1 MTNSSKQKKDFIPL
15 LILAAMFFIFGFI
28 SWVNSILIPYFRISC
43 ELTHFE
49 SYFVAFAFYIAYFVM
64 AIPSGL
70 LLEKVGFKKGIMF
83 GFMLT
88 SLGAFLFVPAAYSR
102 TFEIFLIGLFSIGTG
117 LAILQTA
124 ANPYVTII
132 GPIESAA
139 RRISFMGICNKFAG
153 IISPL
158 IFAAL
163 ILKDNDSQVFALIE
177 SGGLDVSEK
186 NALLNELIRRVVFPY
201 SILGIL
207 LLIVGIAIR
216 YSVLPEINT
225 DEKNASDEQ
234 GDEQSGKKSI
244 FDFPYLIL
252 GALAIFFHVGT
263 QVIAIDTIINYADSM
278 GLNLLEAKVFPSY
291 TLACTMLGYLLGILL
306 IPKYISQTKALVLCT
321 ILGLIISLG
330 IVLADFNVTIFGHT
344 ANISIFLLCALGFPN
359 ALIYAGIWPLSIHGL
374 GKFTKTGSSLLIMG
388 LCGNAILPLVYGYF
402 ADLYNLRLGYWIL
415 TPCFVYLIF
424 FALKGHKINSWRRK
438 NIPAI
443 QDVQWKD

>member
-1 MTNSSKQKKDFIPL
+1 MPNSCKQKQYFISL
-15 LILAAMFFIFGFI
+15 TILAGMFFIFGFV
-28 SWVNSILIPYFRISC
+28 SWVNSILIPYFRIAC

-64 AIPSGL
+64 AIPSGIL
-70 LLEKVGFKKGIMF
+70 PKKVGFKRGIMY

-88 SLGAFLFVPAAYSR
+88 ALGAFLFVPAALVR
-102 TFEIFLIGLFSIGTG
+102 QFEIFLIGLFSIGTG

-139 RRISFMGICNKFAG
+139 RRISIMGICNKFAG

-163 ILKDNDSQVFALIE
+163 ILKADDSELFSLIE
-177 SGGLDVSEK
+177 SGTLDAITKS
-186 NALLNELIRRVVFPY
+186 AMLDELIQRVIVPY
-201 SILGIL
+201 AILGGL
-207 LLIVGIAIR
+207 LVLAGIGIR
-216 YSVLPEINT
+216 YSILPEINT
-225 DEKNASDEQ
+225 DEQNATDEKEN
-234 GDEQSGKKSI
+234 GHNSKKSI

-263 QVIAIDTIINYADSM
+263 QVIAIDTIINYANSM
-278 GLNLLEAKVFPSY
+278 GIDLLEAKVFPSY
-291 TLACTMLGYLLGILL
+291 TLACTMIGYVLGILI
-306 IPKYISQTKALVLCT
+306 IPKYVSQTKALIICT
-321 ILGLIISLG
+321 ILGLLLSFG
-330 IVLADFNVTIFGHT
+330 VVFADFNVTLFGHQ

-388 LCGNAILPLVYGYF
+388 LCGNAILPLIYGYF
-402 ADLYNLRLGYWIL
+402 AEVYDLRIGYWIL
-415 TPCFVYLIF
+415 IPCFLYLIF
-424 FALKGHKINSWRRK
+424 FATKGHKINSWKR
-438 NIPAI
+438 NY
-443 QDVQWKD
+443 

>member
-1 MTNSSKQKKDFIPL
+1 MPNSCKQKQYFISL
-15 LILAAMFFIFGFI
+15 TILAGMFFIFGFV
-28 SWVNSILIPYFRISC
+28 SWVNSILIPYFRIAC

-64 AIPSGL
+64 AIPSGIL
-70 LLEKVGFKKGIMF
+70 LKKVGFKRGIMY

-88 SLGAFLFVPAAYSR
+88 ALGAFLFVPAALVR
-102 TFEIFLIGLFSIGTG
+102 QFEIFLIGLFSIGTG

-139 RRISFMGICNKFAG
+139 RRICIMGICNKFAG

-163 ILKDNDSQVFALIE
+163 ILKADDSELFSLIE
-177 SGGLDVSEK
+177 SGTLDAITKS
-186 NALLNELIRRVVFPY
+186 AMLDELIQRVIVPY
-201 SILGIL
+201 AILGGL
-207 LLIVGIAIR
+207 LVLAGIGIR
-216 YSVLPEINT
+216 YSILPEINT
-225 DEKNASDEQ
+225 DEQNATDEKEN
-234 GDEQSGKKSI
+234 GHNSKKSI

-263 QVIAIDTIINYADSM
+263 QVIAIDTIINYANSM
-278 GLNLLEAKVFPSY
+278 GIDLLEAKVFPSY
-291 TLACTMLGYLLGILL
+291 TLACTMIGYVLGILI
-306 IPKYISQTKALVLCT
+306 IPKYVSQTKALIICT
-321 ILGLIISLG
+321 ILGLLLSFG
-330 IVLADFNVTIFGHT
+330 VVFADFNVTLFGHQ

-388 LCGNAILPLVYGYF
+388 LCGNAILPLIYGYF
-402 ADLYNLRLGYWIL
+402 AEVYDLRIGYWIL
-415 TPCFVYLIF
+415 IPCYLYLIF
-424 FALKGHKINSWRRK
+424 FATKGHKINSWKR
-438 NIPAI
+438 NY
-443 QDVQWKD
+443 

>member
-1 MTNSSKQKKDFIPL
+1 MPNSCKQKQYFISL
-15 LILAAMFFIFGFI
+15 TILAGMFFIFGFV
-28 SWVNSILIPYFRISC
+28 SWVNSILIPYFRIAC

-64 AIPSGL
+64 AIPSGIL
-70 LLEKVGFKKGIMF
+70 LKKVGFKRGIMY

-88 SLGAFLFVPAAYSR
+88 ALGAFLFVPAALVR
-102 TFEIFLIGLFSIGTG
+102 QFEIFLIGLFSIGTG

-139 RRISFMGICNKFAG
+139 RRISIMGICNKFAG

-163 ILKDNDSQVFALIE
+163 ILKADDSELFSLIE
-177 SGGLDVSEK
+177 SGTLDAITKS
-186 NALLNELIRRVVFPY
+186 AMLDELIQRVIVPY
-201 SILGIL
+201 AILGGL
-207 LLIVGIAIR
+207 LVLAGIGIR
-216 YSVLPEINT
+216 YSILPEINT
-225 DEKNASDEQ
+225 DEQNATDEKEN
-234 GDEQSGKKSI
+234 GHNSKKSI

-263 QVIAIDTIINYADSM
+263 QVIAIDTIINYANSM
-278 GLNLLEAKVFPSY
+278 GIDLLEAKVFPSY
-291 TLACTMLGYLLGILL
+291 TLACTMIGYVLGILI
-306 IPKYISQTKALVLCT
+306 IPKYVSQTKALIICT
-321 ILGLIISLG
+321 ILGLLLSFG
-330 IVLADFNVTIFGHT
+330 VVFADFNVTLFGHQ

-388 LCGNAILPLVYGYF
+388 LCGNAILPLIYGYF
-402 ADLYNLRLGYWIL
+402 AEVYDLHIGYWIL
-415 TPCFVYLIF
+415 IPCYLYLIF
-424 FALKGHKINSWRRK
+424 FATKGHKINSWKR
-438 NIPAI
+438 NY
-443 QDVQWKD
+443 

>member
-1 MTNSSKQKKDFIPL
+1 MENSKLSSGKKTYYISIG
-15 LILAAMFFIFGFI
+15 ILAGMFFIFGFV

-64 AIPSGL
+64 AIPSGIL
-70 LLEKVGFKKGIMF
+70 LKKVGFKRGIMY

-88 SLGAFLFVPAAYSR
+88 ALGAFIFVPAALAR
-102 TFEIFLIGLFSIGTG
+102 QFEIFLLGLFSIGTG

-139 RRISFMGICNKFAG
+139 RRISIMGICNKFAG

-163 ILKDNDSQVFALIE
+163 ILKADDSELFAMIE
-177 SGGLDVSEK
+177 SGTLTQSAMLD
-186 NALLNELIRRVVFPY
+186 ELIQRVIVPY
-201 SILGIL
+201 AILGVL
-207 LLIVGIAIR
+207 LLLAGISIR

-225 DEKNASDEQ
+225 DEQNATEEEANGHSN
-234 GDEQSGKKSI
+234 KKSI

-263 QVIAIDTIINYADSM
+263 QVIAIDTIINYANSM
-278 GLNLLEAKVFPSY
+278 GMDLLEAKAFPSY
-291 TLACTMLGYLLGILL
+291 TLACTMIGYILGIIV
-306 IPKYISQTKALVLCT
+306 IPKYLSQKNALIICT
-321 ILGLIISLG
+321 VLGLFLSFG
-330 IVLADFNVTIFGHT
+330 VVFADFNVTIFGHQ
-344 ANISIFLLCALGFPN
+344 ANASIFFLNALGFPN

-374 GKFTKTGSSLLIMG
+374 GRFTKTGSSLLIMG
-388 LCGNAILPLVYGYF
+388 LCGNAILPLIYGYF
-402 ADLYNLRLGYWIL
+402 ADLYDLRTGYWVLI
-415 TPCFVYLIF
+415 PCFLYLVF
-424 FALKGHKINSWRRK
+424 FAVKGHKITSWR
-438 NIPAI
+438 
-443 QDVQWKD
+443 

>member
-1 MTNSSKQKKDFIPL
+1 MPNSCKQKQYFISL
-15 LILAAMFFIFGFI
+15 TILAGMFFIFGFV
-28 SWVNSILIPYFRISC
+28 SWVNSILIPYFRIAC

-64 AIPSGL
+64 AIPSGIL
-70 LLEKVGFKKGIMF
+70 LKKVGFKRGIMY

-88 SLGAFLFVPAAYSR
+88 ALGAFLFVPAALVR
-102 TFEIFLIGLFSIGTG
+102 QFEIFLIGLFSIGTG

-139 RRISFMGICNKFAG
+139 RRISIMGICNKFAG

-163 ILKDNDSQVFALIE
+163 ILKADDSELFSLIE
-177 SGGLDVSEK
+177 SGTLDAITKS
-186 NALLNELIRRVVFPY
+186 AMLDELIQRVIVPY
-201 SILGIL
+201 AILGGL
-207 LLIVGIAIR
+207 LVLAGIEIR
-216 YSVLPEINT
+216 YSILPEINT
-225 DEKNASDEQ
+225 DEQNATDEKEN
-234 GDEQSGKKSI
+234 GHNSKKSI

-263 QVIAIDTIINYADSM
+263 QVIAIDTIINYANSM
-278 GLNLLEAKVFPSY
+278 GIDLLEAKVFPSY
-291 TLACTMLGYLLGILL
+291 TLACTMIGYILGILI
-306 IPKYISQTKALVLCT
+306 IPKYVSQTKALIICT
-321 ILGLIISLG
+321 VLGLLLSFG
-330 IVLADFNVTIFGHT
+330 VVFADFNVTLFGHQ

-388 LCGNAILPLVYGYF
+388 LCGNAILPLIYGYF
-402 ADLYNLRLGYWIL
+402 AEVYDLRIGYWIL
-415 TPCFVYLIF
+415 IPCFLYLIF
-424 FALKGHKINSWRRK
+424 FATKGHKINSWKR
-438 NIPAI
+438 NY
-443 QDVQWKD
+443 